1 MFFHCTR
8 VWMCRC
14 FRGSNV
20 LLCVPEKP
28 EVENFMFPM
37 WPSSLLLVLTPVL
50 QLLQPLLLCVH
61 NHRVS
66 KYNFLFCDQ
75 LLSLQFCVECL
86 KAITALNIN
95 LPSRCHN
102 TENLSS
108 GIIVTLTNAFV
119 NCLVPKVEKLVL
131 HVWATP
137 NVCICLYQH
146 IFAVLV
152 SLTTVICHHSHDCWT
167 QVVMVCLL
175 NDCRVPFFHSY
186 SGQYDE
192 VLCCSCST

>member
-1 MFFHCTR
+1 MFFHCTH

-20 LLCVPEKP
+20 LLCVPENP

-37 WPSSLLLVLTPVL
+37 WPSSLFLVLTPVL

-66 KYNFLFCDQ
+66 KYNFLFCVSSVQ

-95 LPSRCHN
+95 LPSWCHN

-119 NCLVPKVEKLVL
+119 NCLVPKAEKLVL
-131 HVWATP
+131 HV
-137 NVCICLYQH
+137 LG
-146 IFAVLV
+146 
-152 SLTTVICHHSHDCWT
+152 HSKCVYLPLSAH
-167 QVVMVCLL
+167 
-175 NDCRVPFFHSY
+175 F
-186 SGQYDE
+186 
-192 VLCCSCST
+192 CSFSQSN